1 MVVSGFLVEVAKVS
15 DEEMAGWRRDYPE
28 AFDRDYDARDGRVP
42 VRLAS
47 GIRRR
52 DGQEHSS

>member
-1 MVVSGFLVEVAKVS
+1 MVVSGFLVEVEKVT

-28 AFDRDYDARDGRVP
+28 AFDARLRRRDGRVP

-47 GIRRR
+47 RR
-52 DGQEHSS
+52 